1 MARTF
6 PDDPLELQVPLG
18 TTWEEQWQLTDDDGV
33 PIDLTGYHF
42 RMMVRDRQSG
52 ELLLTI
58 TDVGT
63 TPMAVIDAVEGQ
75 IAISVDAE
83 TVQDISPTG
92 KRRSTRWDA
101 ELYQPGLSLDDV
113 PYVIP
118 VVAGSAV
125 FTARQTFPV
134 VLA

>member
-6 PDDPLELQVPLG
+6 PDDPLELSIPLG

-42 RMMVRDRQSG
+42 RMMVRDRQTG

-58 TDVGT
+58 TDVGALPT
-63 TPMAVIDAVEGQ
+63 ATITAADGQ
-75 IAISVDAE
+75 IDIRVEAE
-83 TVQDISPTG
+83 VVQDISPTG
-92 KRRSTRWDA
+92 RKRSTRWDA
-101 ELYQPGLSLDDV
+101 ELYLPATQPDES

-125 FTARQTFPV
+125 FLSRQTFPV
-134 VLA
+134 VMP

>member
-6 PDDPLELQVPLG
+6 PDDPLELAIPLG
-18 TTWEEQWQLTDDDGV
+18 TTWEEQWQLTDDDGT
-33 PIDLTGYHF
+33 PIDITGYHF
-42 RMMVRDRQSG
+42 RMMVRDRASG

-58 TDVGT
+58 TDVGA
-63 TPMAVIDAVEGQ
+63 TPNAVLHAVEGQ
-75 IAISVDAE
+75 IDIKVDAE

-92 KRRSTRWDA
+92 KKRSTRWDA
-101 ELYQPGLSLDDV
+101 ELYQPGSTIEDP

-125 FTARQTFPV
+125 FTRRQTFPV
-134 VLA
+134 MIP

>member
-6 PDDPLELQVPLG
+6 PDEPLELAIPLG
-18 TTWEEQWQLTDDDGV
+18 TTWEEEWQLTDDDGV
-33 PIDLTGYHF
+33 AIDITGYHF

-52 ELLLTI
+52 ELLLLI
-58 TDVGT
+58 TDVGANPNAEI
-63 TPMAVIDAVEGQ
+63 TPAEGQ
-75 IAISVDAE
+75 INIKVDAE

-92 KRRSTRWDA
+92 KKRATRWDA
-101 ELYQPGLSLDDV
+101 ELYLPATNPDDP

-125 FTARQTFPV
+125 FTRRQTFPV
-134 VLA
+134 VMA